1 MENYILAAITIEL
14 RRLLI
19 NQRLGKIIQLG
30 ATGLLIE
37 TRLRESGW
45 LHISTDPQMLALHLT
60 HRNAKQFYAEA
71 RTDTHF
77 VDLFKKYLGN
87 ALVTEIEKLGYDRM
101 VRISLLSTDENGVE
115 TPRDLV
121 VQLTGRSANVFILEQ
136 NLILAALRE
145 HNFETGIYIELS
157 LPTDKIDPFYCSPE
171 QLQTL
176 IEMHEGDIT
185 ATAASSFFGFGTQLA
200 EELSTRAKKHPI
212 DVALKE
218 LLNEAFTAET
228 FSASVYS
235 SAPLAE
241 LRQEIGCE
249 DFSITC
255 SSIEL
260 QHLQNRLRT
269 NFESVNKAADAAQ
282 NLIEARKYFI
292 QTKQSLVTELNTR
305 LKKQT
310 TLQRNFLREQAGFSR
325 FEEHQKFGELLL
337 SNLHQAIKSGSS
349 FTVTD
354 YYDPEQA
361 QLSIPAKEF
370 STPKELAEHYFKSA
384 RKARHGIET
393 INARL
398 PEVEASIVK
407 LNQQLERLKSIVTF
421 EDLKE
426 CQEEIG
432 TIQRGAMQRKTKTT
446 SPKEKQNPISGVR
459 RYQSSDGY
467 EILVGRTSK
476 DNDNLTLRV
485 AKSFDLWF
493 HAADY
498 PGSHVILRNKSK
510 AIPIPVRSITEAAQ
524 LAAKFS
530 QANVKGAGGARIGV
544 NYCEK
549 KFVTKPKGFGVG
561 QVRLSAYKT
570 IIVEPIEAGERI
582 L

>member
-14 RRLLI
+14 QRLLL

-30 ATGLLIE
+30 TTGLLIE

-45 LHISTDPQMLALHLT
+45 LYIATDPQMLALHLT
-60 HRNAKQFYAEA
+60 HRNAKQFYAES

-115 TPRDLV
+115 TPRNLV
-121 VQLTGRSANVFILEQ
+121 IQLTGRSANVFILEQ

-145 HNFETGIYIELS
+145 HNFDTGIYSEPS
-157 LPTDKIDPFYCSPE
+157 LPADKLDPFYCSPE
-171 QLQTL
+171 QLQSL
-176 IEMHEGDIT
+176 IEKHEGDIT

-200 EELSTRAKKHPI
+200 EEFSTRAKTQPVDI
-212 DVALKE
+212 ALKE
-218 LLNEAFTAET
+218 LLDEAFIAET
-228 FSASVYS
+228 FSASIYS
-235 SAPLAE
+235 SAPIAE
-241 LRQEIGCE
+241 LRREIGRE
-249 DFSITC
+249 EFSITC

-282 NLIEARKYFI
+282 NLIEARKHFV
-292 QTKQSLVTELNTR
+292 QTKQSLATELNTR

-393 INARL
+393 ISARL
-398 PEVEASIVK
+398 PEVEASIQK
-407 LNQQLERLKSIVTF
+407 INQQIERLKSIFTF
-421 EDLKE
+421 ELLNDFKDE
-426 CQEEIG
+426 VG
-432 TIQRGAMQRKTKTT
+432 TIQRGAAQIKTKTST
-446 SPKEKQNPISGVR
+446 SKDKQKPISGVR

-530 QANVKGAGGARIGV
+530 QANLKGAGGARIGV

-570 IIVEPIEAGERI
+570 ILVEPIEAGERI

>member
-1 MENYILAAITIEL
+1 MENFILAAITTEL
-14 RRLLI
+14 QRVLLH
-19 NQRLGKIIQLG
+19 QRLGKIIQLG

-45 LHISTDPQMLALHLT
+45 LYVSTDPQLLALHLT
-60 HRNAKQFYAEA
+60 PRSAKQFYAEA
-71 RTDTHF
+71 RIDTHF

-101 VRISLLSTDENGVE
+101 VSISLLATDENGVE

-121 VQLTGRSANVFILEQ
+121 IQLTGRSANVFILEQ

-145 HNFETGIYIELS
+145 HNFETGIYLEPT
-157 LPTDKIDPFYCSPE
+157 LPTDRLDPFYCSPE
-171 QLQTL
+171 QLQSL
-176 IEMHEGDIT
+176 IETHEGDIT

-200 EELSTRAKKHPI
+200 EELSTRAKTQPI
-212 DVALKE
+212 DLALKE
-218 LLNEAFTAET
+218 LLDEAFIAET

-235 SAPLAE
+235 SAPIAE
-241 LRQEIGCE
+241 MRQEIGRE

-260 QHLQNRLRT
+260 QHLDNCLRT
-269 NFESVNKAADAAQ
+269 NFECVNKAADAAQ

-325 FEEHQKFGELLL
+325 YAEHQKFGELLL

-398 PEVEASIVK
+398 PEVEASIAK
-407 LNQQLERLKSIVTF
+407 INEQLQQLKSIITF

-476 DNDNLTLRV
+476 DNDTLTLRV

-530 QANVKGAGGARIGV
+530 QANLKGAGGARIGV

-561 QVRLSAYKT
+561 QVRLSSYKT

>member
-1 MENYILAAITIEL
+1 MENFILAAITIEL
-14 RRLLI
+14 RRLLL

-30 ATGLLIE
+30 TTGLLIE

-45 LHISTDPQMLALHLT
+45 LYISTDPQLLALHVT
-60 HRNAKQFYAEA
+60 ARNAKQFHTEA
-71 RTDTHF
+71 RIDTQF
-77 VDLFKKYLGN
+77 VWLFKKYLGN
-87 ALVTEIEKLGYDRM
+87 AIVTEVEKLGYDRM
-101 VRISLLSTDENGVE
+101 VRFSLLASDENGVE
-115 TPRDLV
+115 TLRDLV
-121 VQLTGRSANVFILEQ
+121 IQLTGRSANVFILEQ
-136 NLILAALRE
+136 NHILAALRE
-145 HNFETGIYIELS
+145 HNFDVGIYSEPT
-157 LPTDKIDPFYCSPE
+157 LPTDRLDPFYCSPE

-176 IEMHEGDIT
+176 IEAHEGDVT
-185 ATAASSFFGFGTQLA
+185 ATAVSSFFGFGTQLA
-200 EELSTRAKKHPI
+200 EELALRAKTKPI
-212 DVALKE
+212 DAALQE
-218 LLNEAFTAET
+218 LLDQAFSEEPS
-228 FSASVYS
+228 SATIYS
-235 SAPLAE
+235 SAPLSE
-241 LRQEIGCE
+241 LRQEIGRA
-249 DFSITC
+249 DFSIIY

-260 QHLQNRLRT
+260 RHFADRVLT
-269 NFESVNKAADAAQ
+269 TFDSINKAADAAQ
-282 NLIEARKYFI
+282 NLIEARKDFVQSK
-292 QTKQSLVTELNTR
+292 QTLTTELNTR

-310 TLQRNFLREQAGFSR
+310 TLQKNFLREQAGFSR
-325 FEEHQKFGELLL
+325 AEEHQKFGELLL
-337 SNLHQAIKSGSS
+337 ANLHQAVKSGSS

-354 YYDPEQA
+354 YYEAEQP

-398 PEVEASIVK
+398 PEVEATIQK
-407 LNQQLERLKSIVTF
+407 LNQQIEKLKSIFTF
-421 EDLKE
+421 ELLNAFKE
-426 CQEEIG
+426 EVGAIQKG
-432 TIQRGAMQRKTKTT
+432 TAPTKT
-446 SPKEKQNPISGVR
+446 SNQKDKQKPISGAR

-498 PGSHVILRNKSK
+498 PGSHVILRNKNRHQ
-510 AIPIPVRSITEAAQ
+510 PIPVRSITEAAQ

-530 QANVKGAGGARIGV
+530 QANLKGAGGARIGV

-570 IIVEPIEAGERI
+570 IIVEPIEAGER
-582 L
+582 LL

>member
-1 MENYILAAITIEL
+1 MENFILAAITTEL
-14 RRLLI
+14 QRVLLH
-19 NQRLGKIIQLG
+19 QRLGKIIQLG

-45 LHISTDPQMLALHLT
+45 LYISTDPQLLALHLT
-60 HRNAKQFYAEA
+60 HRNAKQFHAEA
-71 RTDTHF
+71 RIDTHF

-101 VRISLLSTDENGVE
+101 VRISLLATDENGIE
-115 TPRDLV
+115 AKRDLII
-121 VQLTGRSANVFILEQ
+121 QLTGRSANVFILEK
-136 NLILAALRE
+136 NHIHAALRE
-145 HNFETGIYIELS
+145 HNFETGIYAEPM
-157 LPTDKIDPFYCSPE
+157 LPNDKLDPFYCSPE
-171 QLQTL
+171 QLQLL
-176 IEMHEGDIT
+176 IETHEGDIT

-200 EELSTRAKKHPI
+200 EELSTRAKTQPI
-212 DVALKE
+212 DTALKE
-218 LLNEAFTAET
+218 LLNEAFIAES
-228 FSASVYS
+228 FSASIYS
-235 SAPLAE
+235 SAPLLE
-241 LRQEIGCE
+241 LRQEIGRE
-249 DFSITC
+249 DFSITY
-255 SSIEL
+255 SSIEFH
-260 QHLQNRLRT
+260 HLNHRVRT
-269 NFESVNKAADAAQ
+269 TFDSVNKAVDAAQ
-282 NLIEARKYFI
+282 NLIEARKHFV
-292 QTKQSLVTELNTR
+292 QTKQTLTTELNTR

-310 TLQRNFLREQAGFSR
+310 TLQRNFLREQSGFSR

-337 SNLHQAIKSGSS
+337 SNLHQAVKSGSS

-361 QLSIPAKEF
+361 QISIPAKEF

-398 PEVEASIVK
+398 PEVEATILK
-407 LNQQLERLKSIVTF
+407 ITQQLEQLKTIYTF
-421 EDLKE
+421 ELLNDFKE
-426 CQEEIG
+426 EVG
-432 TIQRGAMQRKTKTT
+432 TIQRGAAQAKPKTST
-446 SPKEKQNPISGVR
+446 SKDKQKPISGVR
-459 RYQSSDGY
+459 RYESSDGY

-498 PGSHVILRNKSK
+498 PGSHVILRNKNK
-510 AIPIPVRSITEAAQ
+510 HQPIPVRSITEAAQ

-530 QANVKGAGGARIGV
+530 QANLKGAGGARIGV

-570 IIVEPIEAGERI
+570 IIVEPIEAAERI

>member
-1 MENYILAAITIEL
+1 MENFILAAITIEL
-14 RRLLI
+14 RRLLL

-30 ATGLLIE
+30 TTGLLIE

-45 LHISTDPQMLALHLT
+45 LYLSTDPQLLALHLT

-71 RTDTHF
+71 RIDTHF
-77 VDLFKKYLGN
+77 VDLFKKYLSN

-101 VRISLLSTDENGVE
+101 VRFSLLATNENGIE
-115 TPRDLV
+115 TPRDLII
-121 VQLTGRSANVFILEQ
+121 QLTGRSANVFILEKNQ
-136 NLILAALRE
+136 IIAALRD
-145 HNFETGIYIELS
+145 HNFETGIYAEPM
-157 LPTDKIDPFYCSPE
+157 LPNDKLDPFYCSPE
-171 QLQTL
+171 QLQSLLET
-176 IEMHEGDIT
+176 HEGDVT
-185 ATAASSFFGFGTQLA
+185 ATAAASFFGFGTQLA
-200 EELSTRAKKHPI
+200 EELAFRAKTKSA
-212 DVALKE
+212 DAALKE
-218 LLNEAFTAET
+218 LLDEAFIAEA
-228 FSASVYS
+228 FSASIYS
-235 SAPLAE
+235 SAPLPE
-241 LRQEIGCE
+241 LRQEIGRE

-255 SSIEL
+255 SSIEFH
-260 QHLQNRLRT
+260 HLNQRVRT
-269 NFESVNKAADAAQ
+269 KFDSINKAVDAAQ
-282 NLIEARKYFI
+282 NLIEARKHFV
-292 QTKQSLVTELNTR
+292 QTKQMLTTELNTR

-354 YYDPEQA
+354 YYDPEQV

-398 PEVEASIVK
+398 PEVEAGIQK
-407 LNQQLERLKSIVTF
+407 INQQIEQLKTIFTF
-421 EDLKE
+421 ELLNEFKPE
-426 CQEEIG
+426 VG
-432 TIQRGAMQRKTKTT
+432 NIQRGTAQRTTKTS
-446 SPKEKQNPISGVR
+446 SPKDKQKPISGVR

-498 PGSHVILRNKSK
+498 PGSHVILRNKSR
-510 AIPIPVRSITEAAQ
+510 AMPIPVRSITEAAQ

-530 QANVKGAGGARIGV
+530 QANLKGAGGARIGV

-549 KFVTKPKGFGVG
+549 KFVTKPKGFGIG

-570 IIVEPIEAGERI
+570 IIVEPIEAGER
-582 L
+582 LL

>member
-1 MENYILAAITIEL
+1 MENFILAAITTEL
-14 RRLLI
+14 QRVLLH
-19 NQRLGKIIQLG
+19 QRLGKIIQLG

-45 LHISTDPQMLALHLT
+45 LYVSTDPQLLALHLT
-60 HRNAKQFYAEA
+60 PRSAKQFYAEA
-71 RTDTHF
+71 RIDTHF

-101 VRISLLSTDENGVE
+101 VRISLLATDENGVE

-121 VQLTGRSANVFILEQ
+121 IQLTGRSANVFILEQ

-145 HNFETGIYIELS
+145 HNFETGIYLEPT
-157 LPTDKIDPFYCSPE
+157 LPTDRLDPFYCSPE
-171 QLQTL
+171 QLQSL
-176 IEMHEGDIT
+176 IETHEGDIT

-200 EELSTRAKKHPI
+200 EELSTRAKTQPI
-212 DVALKE
+212 DLALKE
-218 LLNEAFTAET
+218 LLDEAFIAET

-235 SAPLAE
+235 SAPIAE
-241 LRQEIGCE
+241 MRQEIGRE

-260 QHLQNRLRT
+260 QHLDNCLRT
-269 NFESVNKAADAAQ
+269 NFECVNKAADAAQ

-325 FEEHQKFGELLL
+325 YAEHQKFGELLL

-398 PEVEASIVK
+398 PEVEASIAK
-407 LNQQLERLKSIVTF
+407 INEQLQQLKSIITF

-476 DNDNLTLRV
+476 DNDTLTLRV

-530 QANVKGAGGARIGV
+530 QANLKGAGGARIGV

-561 QVRLSAYKT
+561 QVRLSSYKT

>member
-14 RRLLI
+14 RRLLL

-45 LHISTDPQMLALHLT
+45 LHISTDPQLLALHLT
-60 HRNAKQFYAEA
+60 QRNAKQFYAEA

-101 VRISLLSTDENGVE
+101 VRISLLATDENGVE

-121 VQLTGRSANVFILEQ
+121 IQLTGRSANVFILEQ

-145 HNFETGIYIELS
+145 HNFETGIYLEPS
-157 LPTDKIDPFYCSPE
+157 LPTDKLDPFYCSPE
-171 QLQTL
+171 QLQLL
-176 IEMHEGDIT
+176 IETHEGDIT

-200 EELSTRAKKHPI
+200 EELSTRAKTQPI

-218 LLNEAFTAET
+218 LLDETFIAET

-241 LRQEIGCE
+241 MRQEIGRE
-249 DFSITC
+249 DFPITC

-269 NFESVNKAADAAQ
+269 NFESVNKAADATQ

-407 LNQQLERLKSIVTF
+407 INQQLERLKSIVTF

-530 QANVKGAGGARIGV
+530 QANLKGAGGARIGV

-570 IIVEPIEAGERI
+570 IIVEPIEAAER
-582 L
+582 LL

>member
-1 MENYILAAITIEL
+1 MENFILAAITIEL
-14 RRLLI
+14 RQLLLS
-19 NQRLGKIIQLG
+19 QRLGKIIQLG
-30 ATGLLIE
+30 STGLLIE

-45 LHISTDPQMLALHLT
+45 LYVSTDPQLLALHLT
-60 HRNAKQFYAEA
+60 HRNAKQFHAEA
-71 RTDTHF
+71 RIDTHF

-101 VRISLLSTDENGVE
+101 VSISLLATDENGVE

-121 VQLTGRSANVFILEQ
+121 IQLTGRSANVFILEQ

-145 HNFETGIYIELS
+145 HNFETGIYLEPT
-157 LPTDKIDPFYCSPE
+157 LPTDRLDPFYCSPE
-171 QLQTL
+171 QLQSL
-176 IEMHEGDIT
+176 IETHEGDIT

-200 EELSTRAKKHPI
+200 EELSTRAKTQPI
-212 DVALKE
+212 DLALKE
-218 LLNEAFTAET
+218 LLDEAFIAET

-235 SAPLAE
+235 SAPIAE
-241 LRQEIGCE
+241 MRQEIGRE

-260 QHLQNRLRT
+260 QHLDNCLRT
-269 NFESVNKAADAAQ
+269 NFECVNKAADAAQ

-325 FEEHQKFGELLL
+325 YAEHQKFGELLL

-398 PEVEASIVK
+398 PEVEASIAK
-407 LNQQLERLKSIVTF
+407 INEQLQQLKSIITF

-476 DNDNLTLRV
+476 DNDTLTLRV

-530 QANVKGAGGARIGV
+530 QANLKGAGGARIGV

-561 QVRLSAYKT
+561 QVRLSSYKT

>member
-1 MENYILAAITIEL
+1 MENYILAAITTEL
-14 RRLLI
+14 RRLLL

-30 ATGLLIE
+30 TTGLLIE
-37 TRLRESGW
+37 THLRESGW

-145 HNFETGIYIELS
+145 HNFETGIYLEPL
-157 LPTDKIDPFYCSPE
+157 LPNNKLDPFYCSPE
-171 QLQTL
+171 QLQAL
-176 IEMHEGDIT
+176 IEIHEGDIA
-185 ATAASSFFGFGTQLA
+185 ATAASSFFGFGAQLA
-200 EELSTRAKKHPI
+200 EELSARAKTQPI

-235 SAPLAE
+235 SAQIAE
-241 LRQEIGCE
+241 LRQEIGRE

-269 NFESVNKAADAAQ
+269 NFESVNKSADAAQ

-292 QTKQSLVTELNTR
+292 QTKQLLVTELNTR

-310 TLQRNFLREQAGFSR
+310 TLQKNFLREQAGFSR

-407 LNQQLERLKSIVTF
+407 INQQLERLKSIVTF
-421 EDLKE
+421 EDLNE

-432 TIQRGAMQRKTKTT
+432 TLQRGAMQRKTKTT

-530 QANVKGAGGARIGV
+530 QANLKGAGGARIGV

>member
-1 MENYILAAITIEL
+1 MENFILAAISIEL
-14 RRLLI
+14 RKLLLH
-19 NQRLGKIIQLG
+19 QRLGKIFQLG
-30 ATGLLIE
+30 TTGLLIE
-37 TRLRESGW
+37 TRLREHGW
-45 LHISTDPQMLALHLT
+45 LYLSTDPQHLALHLT
-60 HRNAKQFYAEA
+60 NRNAKQFHAEA
-71 RTDTHF
+71 RIDTQF
-77 VDLFKKYLGN
+77 VLLFKKYLGN
-87 ALVTEIEKLGYDRM
+87 ALITEIEKLGYDRM
-101 VRISLLSTDENGVE
+101 VKISFVATDENGVD
-115 TPRDLV
+115 TPRELII
-121 VQLTGRSANVFILEQ
+121 QLTGRSANVFILEK
-136 NLILAALRE
+136 NHILIALRE
-145 HNFETGIYIELS
+145 HSFETGIYVEPF
-157 LPTDKIDPFYCSPE
+157 LPNDKLDPFYCTPE

-176 IEMHEGDIT
+176 IETHEGDVT
-185 ATAASSFFGFGTQLA
+185 AAAASSFFGFGTQLA
-200 EELSTRAKKHPI
+200 EELSTRAKNLPA
-212 DVALKE
+212 DEALTK
-218 LLNEAFTAET
+218 LLNEAFLAES
-228 FSASVYS
+228 FSPAVYS
-235 SAPLAE
+235 TAPLPE
-241 LRQEIGCE
+241 MKQQIGRE
-249 DFSITC
+249 DFFITY
-255 SSIEL
+255 SSIEF
-260 QHLQNRLRT
+260 QHQVNRVRT
-269 NFESVNKAADAAQ
+269 NFDSINQAADAAN
-282 NLIEARKYFI
+282 NLIEARRNFI
-292 QTKQSLVTELNTR
+292 QTKQTLTTELNTR

-310 TLQRNFLREQAGFSR
+310 TLQKNFLREQAGFSR

-349 FTVTD
+349 FVVTD

-407 LNQQLERLKSIVTF
+407 INQQLERLKTISTF
-421 EDLKE
+421 EELNK

-432 TIQRGAMQRKTKTT
+432 TIQRGAMQRKTKAA
-446 SPKEKQNPISGVR
+446 SPKEKQNPISGAR

-498 PGSHVILRNKSK
+498 PGSHVILRNKNK
-510 AIPIPVRSITEAAQ
+510 TIPIPVRSITEAAQ

-549 KFVTKPKGFGVG
+549 KFVSKPKGFGVG
-561 QVRLSAYKT
+561 QVRLSSYKT
-570 IIVEPIEAGERI
+570 IIVEPIEAAERI